1 MFSTNYYLCN
11 ECNCTSRTSSTC
23 RSSNTM
29 YIIFTMCW
37 NIEIYNNIHM
47 WNIQTSV
54 NKFKQLET
62 IKSNDELLEKCGR
75 FLRGSDE

>member
-1 MFSTNYYLCN
+1 
-11 ECNCTSRTSSTC
+11 
-23 RSSNTM
+23 
-29 YIIFTMCW
+29 
-37 NIEIYNNIHM
+37 M